1 MRLHYK
7 FSVLV
12 LFAFI
17 LSCKETPKADQDLV
31 DKEVVETNVITI
43 PKSWV
48 DARVNKAKEKLGA
61 SEAGKIV
68 WNAMEAHG
76 GLAKWYANGP
86 ISFRFNY
93 QPLNGKTPRDSY
105 QTVDT
110 WSNRAVHTSATD
122 STAHFG
128 WTGEQAWVKAKD
140 STDFAYDTKFWAL
153 TPLYF
158 YGQPFVLNG
167 EGVNLE
173 LLSEKTYKEQKQDVV
188 KVTFDAGTGDAPD
201 DYYILYFSKDSHKLA
216 AIRYIV
222 SYPEYFKDGG
232 HAPEKFMEVV
242 GEHTVDGILFP
253 TSYKTHWLTKDEK
266 PGEHITQIDVSD
278 VSFENN
284 LPKDFFDV
292 PSDAKIL
299 NE

>member
-1 MRLHYK
+1 MRLQYNIT
-7 FSVLV
+7 FLV

-17 LSCKETPKADQDLV
+17 ISCKENPKSEQVSEKTTLSE
-31 DKEVVETNVITI
+31 KELAMV

-48 DARVNKAKEKLGA
+48 DARVKKNKEKLN
-61 SEAGKIV
+61 STEAGEIV

-86 ISFRFNY
+86 LSFRFNY
-93 QPLNGKTPRDSY
+93 QPLNGKTARDSY

-110 WSNRAVHTSATD
+110 WSNRAKHTSVID

-128 WTGEQAWVKAKD
+128 WTGDKAWVMAKD
-140 STDFAYDTKFWAL
+140 STAFAYDTKFWAL

-158 YGQPFVLNG
+158 LGQPFVLSG

-173 LLSEKTYKEQKQDVV
+173 LLPEKVYKDKKQDVV
-188 KVTFDAGTGDAPD
+188 KVTFDSGTGDAPD
-201 DYYILYFSKDSHKLA
+201 DYYILYFGQDSHKLA

-232 HAPEKFMEVV
+232 HAPEKFMEVI
-242 GEHTVDGILFP
+242 GENIVDGIVLP
-253 TSYKTHWLTKDEK
+253 TNYKTHWLTKDEQ
-266 PGEHITQIDVSD
+266 PGEHITTIEVSD
-278 VSFENN
+278 VSFKPE
-284 LPKDFFDV
+284 LPKDYFDM
-292 PSDAKIL
+292 PMNAKVIQ
-299 NE
+299 